1 VFKKLLQVATAFG
14 VLVAGYTAYVHVFAL
29 VARGLN
35 PVRPG
40 VTLVWGK
47 TESRTAREAK
57 KLAERAF
64 GAGHWAAAEDLQIR
78 LYNSDRGFWL
88 YARDYKRLNDGKQL
102 ELSPFAVVWQ
112 SHDGKS
118 LKTALSDRAVID
130 LDKPLG
136 LAPTP
141 GTSGN
146 LRVVHARI
154 EGNVNLRDDKGTPE
168 PVDDLRITGLT
179 HLDYDEP
186 SLQILSSSGL
196 VIEDGDYRIT
206 GTGLKIKLRP
216 KTEAPGTPQGSAGF
230 NGAQTAYIDKNIHIL
245 IRDVGPAGILPGT
258 SAPAGADPAPA
269 PATAQREPTPLELHA
284 DGPTRIDLPKPT
296 TPAPVGPPA
305 PQGPTLVYFSRN
317 VEVLRGRPD
326 RLRDT
331 LTCDNLRLILV
342 PAPKGGAPEK
352 DKGNAP
358 AGESGTS
365 LTLRRADATGQNVWL
380 VSAAQGVKARC
391 NELIHKKLF
400 PGAPDETYFRGD
412 TTSRLVIE
420 KEDVAT
426 EGPDKGKVTSHTL
439 IRTVDATI
447 FDDGRGNENA
457 TIVARGPGEL
467 ESRPGRDQP
476 VERTARWLDQ
486 LTLQTEVPPAAR
498 PGDKPVALKRLTLTG
513 RPAFADLTSKTSLDA
528 HRVLAVWLAPKNVP
542 VAAAG
547 QAKSDPGVKR
557 AGAAYDIQKLV
568 ALGNVLLK
576 SPGKTLTAR
585 DRLDAEFETPVG
597 PTVTVD
603 ARDRPTPTVPG
614 APSPAKPAAKPA
626 AAGTPPAPA
635 AAPERPAEPEAR
647 AIGDRVYAKV
657 WLKPAPA
664 SSGPANA
671 DTAAPAGGLFGG
683 GAGGKRAEIDK
694 VFLRGAVSFCQDPA
708 PGKAKGTTVTGE
720 AVDLFNSGGGAT
732 RVIVFERDPNAP
744 AKATEP
750 TPAPPKAKEG
760 TGDVFEEAVAA
771 ALNPANDDFS
781 RLARVETD
789 EMTIRGR
796 VIGLDQATDQA
807 WVDGRGSLTQMA
819 SRGLLS
825 DKADPAA
832 SGKGEARRPGPAPAA
847 SEMTK
852 TPMTITF
859 ARGMKFFG
867 QSTDPRNRP
876 AARAEFFE
884 DVHAWTDDASL
895 DCLDQMR
902 IYLDRTVKLTRPKRD
917 PQAPAP
923 AAGTDDSKADV
934 ALIECFRQ
942 VVAVNVKRDPETGD
956 TLQKERIV
964 CDRLTYEKSTGKFV
978 VPGEGE
984 IFLYT
989 REGNGGGLPGQ
1000 GDGRNAGNNGR
1011 VIRPTSGPGRDLDNP
1026 SRPPAVV
1033 GHNAVRNLTDRAQN
1047 KNQARPRGRALP
1059 PLVLTQ
1065 IHFTREMHGRFG
1077 SGQVNDKA
1085 ETRWADVFGNVEVLR
1100 AKVADANAVLDPDDR
1115 PADAQSITAQ
1125 TLRVVSEPPRDPK
1138 NPDAPP
1144 RYLMRAWEEAY
1155 ASFED
1160 KTIQADTI
1168 TYDSQSNLFYAYGE
1182 DGNDIVIAQQ
1192 DRFGQPAS
1200 TVPGRAA
1207 MFNAKSGQAQ
1217 VVDPKQ
1223 VAFFDSKTGER
1234 PTLVK
1239 PKEEKVKQKRPP
1251 RAQFRNLRGNI
1262 ERKDF
1267 TGR

>member
-1 VFKKLLQVATAFG
+1 MFKKLLQVATAFG

-35 PVRPG
+35 PAKPG

-47 TESRTAREAK
+47 TESKTAREAK
-57 KLAERAF
+57 MLAERAY
-64 GAGHWAAAEDLQIR
+64 GRGHWAADEDLQIR
-78 LYNSDRGFWL
+78 LYNAERGFWL
-88 YARDYKRLNDGKQL
+88 YARNYKRLNGGKQL
-102 ELSPFAVVWQ
+102 ELSPFAVIWQ
-112 SHDGKS
+112 SRDGKS
-118 LKTALSDRAVID
+118 LKTALSDRAVIE

-136 LAPTP
+136 LTPTP
-141 GTSGN
+141 GSSGN
-146 LRVVHARI
+146 LKVVHARI
-154 EGNVNLRDDKGTPE
+154 EGNVDLRDDKGTPE

-186 SLQILSSSGL
+186 KLEILSSSDL

-216 KTEAPGTPQGSAGF
+216 KAETPGASQGSAGF
-230 NGAQTAYIDKNIHIL
+230 NGAQTAYIDKNIRIL

-258 SAPAGADPAPA
+258 SATAGAAPA
-269 PATAQREPTPLELHA
+269 AATAAREPTPLELHA
-284 DGPTRIDLPKPT
+284 DGQTRIDLPKPT
-296 TPAPVGPPA
+296 VPAPVGPPA
-305 PQGPTLVYFSRN
+305 PQGPTLVYFARN

-326 RLRDT
+326 RLRDS

-342 PAPKGGAPEK
+342 PAPKGDAPEK
-352 DKGNAP
+352 DKAKAP

-380 VSAAQGVKARC
+380 VSAGQGVKARC
-391 NELIHKKLF
+391 NELIHKKLL

-420 KEDVAT
+420 KEDVASD
-426 EGPDKGKVTSHTL
+426 GPDKGKVTSHTL

-486 LTLQTEVPPAAR
+486 LTLQTEPPLATR
-498 PGDKPVALKRLTLTG
+498 VEDKPVALKRLTLTG

-547 QAKSDPGVKR
+547 QAKSDPGVKK
-557 AGAAYDIQKLV
+557 AGMAYDIHKLV

-597 PTVTVD
+597 PTVIVD
-603 ARDRPTPTVPG
+603 GRDRPTPALPN

-626 AAGTPPAPA
+626 AGTPSTPA
-635 AAPERPAEPEAR
+635 ASPERPVEPEAR
-647 AIGDRVYAKV
+647 AVADRVYAKV
-657 WLKPAPA
+657 KLTPAPA
-664 SSGPANA
+664 SSGPAVA
-671 DTAAPAGGLFGG
+671 AASAPAGGLFGGG

-694 VFLRGAVSFCQDPA
+694 VFLRGAVSFRQDPA
-708 PGKAKGTTVTGE
+708 PGKTKGTTVSGE
-720 AVDLFNSGGGAT
+720 AVDLFNSGEGAT
-732 RVIVFERDPNAP
+732 KFIVFERDPNAP
-744 AKATEP
+744 AKASDP
-750 TPAPPKAKEG
+750 PPAPPKEG

-771 ALNPANDDFS
+771 ALNPASDDFS

-832 SGKGEARRPGPAPAA
+832 NGKGEARRPGPAPAA

-902 IYLDRTVKLTRPKRD
+902 LYLDRTVKLTRPKRD

-923 AAGTDDSKADV
+923 AADTDGTKADV

-942 VVAVNVKRDPETGD
+942 VVAVNVKREPETGE

-964 CDRLTYEKSTGKFV
+964 CDRLTYEKATGKFV

-989 REGNGGGLPGQ
+989 REGKGGAGFPGQ

-1011 VIRPTSGPGRDLDNP
+1011 VIRPTSGPGRDLDDP
-1026 SRPPAVV
+1026 SRPPAVI

-1047 KNQARPRGRALP
+1047 KNQVRPRDRALP
-1059 PLVLTQ
+1059 PLMLTQ

-1077 SGQVNDKA
+1077 SGQLNDKT

-1100 AKVADANAVLDPDDR
+1100 AKVADANTVLDPDDR

-1125 TLRVVSEPPRDPK
+1125 TLRVVSEPSRDPK

-1182 DGNDIVIAQQ
+1182 DGNDIAIAQQ

-1200 TVPGRAA
+1200 TTAGRAA
-1207 MFNAKSGQAQ
+1207 MYNAKSGQAQ